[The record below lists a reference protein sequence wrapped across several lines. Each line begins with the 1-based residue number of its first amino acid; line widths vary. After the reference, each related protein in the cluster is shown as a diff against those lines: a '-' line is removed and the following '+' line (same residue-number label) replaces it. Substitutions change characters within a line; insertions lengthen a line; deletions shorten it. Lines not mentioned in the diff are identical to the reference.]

1 MTDDTLHTLH
11 TADIAQHS
19 PYRLLPP
26 SFLPHLS
33 IWLLPHPNVLPP
45 AHHCHHPPL
54 HASIHCLFLCQCVFF
69 SSIESRARYVNE
81 VNRIVACGEAAQLSQ
96 KFPVHFTLIQ
106 SAVVLSFWCVC
117 MYVCACRDT
126 RCVCVFCLCLR
137 VWMRSSPSAALPA
150 VWQKLAIII
159 FAALPPS
166 AAGINV
172 GPN

>member
-1 MTDDTLHTLH
+1 MTRFTPCTLQISLSTALTASSLH
-11 TADIAQHS
+11 PFSLTS
-19 PYRLLPP
+19 PSGYCL
-26 SFLPHLS
+26 
-33 IWLLPHPNVLPP
+33 IQMCYPP
-45 AHHCHHPPL
+45 AHHRHHPPL

-172 GPN
+172 GQN